1 MQQVLYI
8 SYDGMTDQLGQSQVL
23 PYIIEL
29 SKKGFR
35 FTLISCEKK
44 EKFEKNKDLIRAIC
58 SENNIDWQ
66 PIAYHKWP
74 PVFSTIW
81 DIYAIR
87 KLALQLHIKKNFS
100 LLHCRG
106 YISSLVGL
114 TFKRKFGIKF
124 LFDMRGL
131 WANEKVDAGAWN
143 LNSPIYKKVY
153 SYFKNKEKEFLIHSD
168 HIISLTQKGKDELIS
183 WNIHQSV
190 KNKITVIPCCVDTSR
205 FNREH
210 LQQKNIES
218 WKQKFSLDNSH
229 QVISYL
235 GSIGT
240 WYMLNEMLDF
250 YVVWRKNKKNC
261 RFLFITHEEHSTI
274 LEAASIRG
282 VEHELILHGASRN
295 EIPELLSLSV
305 ASVFFIRPTYSKIS
319 SSPTKQA
326 EIMAMG
332 IPVYCN
338 SGVGDTDEIIT
349 KSKAGCLVKEFNENE
364 YARSISEF
372 EQCTFDKDELRKYAI
387 NHFDLTFATNN
398 YFTVYSEIL
407 VNT

>member
-1 MQQVLYI
+1 
-8 SYDGMTDQLGQSQVL
+8 MTDQLGQSQVL

-29 SKKGFR
+29 SKKGFH

-44 EKFEKNKDLIRAIC
+44 EKFEKNKEKIANIC
-58 SENNIDWQ
+58 SENQIDWR
-66 PIAYHKWP
+66 PLSYHKWP

-81 DIYAIR
+81 DVYAIKQLTS
-87 KLALQLHIKKNFS
+87 KLHREKNFS

-114 TFKRKFGIKF
+114 TFRRKFGIKF

-143 LNSPIYKKVY
+143 LNNPIYKKVY
-153 SYFKNKEKEFLIHSD
+153 AYFKNKEKEFLIYSD

-183 WNIHQSV
+183 WNINESV

-205 FNREH
+205 FNREQ
-210 LQQKNIES
+210 LNDENIKAWE
-218 WKQKFSLDNSH
+218 QKFSVDNSH

-240 WYMLNEMLDF
+240 WYMLDEMLDF
-250 YVVWRKNKKNC
+250 YVVWRKNKNNC
-261 RFLFITHEEHSTI
+261 RFLFITHEEHSKI
-274 LEAASIRG
+274 LDAAKKRG
-282 VEHELILHGASRN
+282 VENEIILHGASRN

-305 ASVFFIRPTYSKIS
+305 ASIFFIRPTYSKIS

-338 SGVGDTDEIIT
+338 LGVGDTDEIIIN
-349 KSKAGCLVKEFNENE
+349 SKAGCLVKEFNEIE
-364 YARSISEF
+364 YERSIAEF
-372 EQCTFDKDELRKYAI
+372 EKTTFDKDGIRNFAI
-387 NHFDLTFATNN
+387 NHFDLNFATKN
-398 YFTVYSEIL
+398 YFDVYSEL
-407 VNT
+407 VGNN